1 VKQQGKS
8 YPAVSK
14 SIGISKS
21 MVSRELGG
29 NALPD
34 RNFRT
39 AFAITYTVFRKLLKN
54 RRYTMTP

>member
-1 VKQQGKS
+1 
-8 YPAVSK
+8 
-14 SIGISKS
+14 

-29 NALPD
+29 NALPG